1 MCATS
6 SGHNEQ
12 TRIVMIQIDKA
23 LLDDLFAKA
32 KVSDRKRMN
41 YDLRTSPDDISQ
53 RMLNALLSG
62 TSVPVHRHPM
72 SPENV
77 ICLKGRLVEI
87 VFEEVT
93 SYDNDDDNFPMAME
107 SGDVVKRTRLVE
119 KERIM
124 LDPSVGNFGCVVPA
138 GAWHTVEVLEPS
150 VIYEAKDG
158 KYGED
163 GSETLDEYKA
173 KVALDPS
180 KTAFSN
186 SLGDLKKNIEY
197 LIGMER
203 QSGSMDV
210 ISPLYVSRMLNVPLE
225 DVEKCMKEMGL

>member
-1 MCATS
+1 MCAIFC
-6 SGHNEQ
+6 GHKEQ
-12 TRIVMIQIDKA
+12 IRTAMIQIDKI
-23 LLDDLFAKA
+23 LLEELFAKA
-32 KVSDRKRMN
+32 KDSERKRMN
-41 YDLRTSPDDISQ
+41 YDLRTSSNDGSQ
-53 RMLNALLSG
+53 RMLNALLPG
-62 TSVPVHRHPM
+62 TDVPVHRHPN
-72 SPENV
+72 SNENV
-77 ICLKGRLVEI
+77 ILLCGKLVEVI
-87 VFEEVT
+87 
-93 SYDNDDDNFPMAME
+93 YDVAGSE
-107 SGDVVKRTRLVE
+107 S
-119 KERIM
+119 ERIH

-173 KVALDPS
+173 KLSQDPS
-180 KTAFSN
+180 KASFSN

-210 ISPLYVSRMLNVPLE
+210 ISPLYVSRMLNVPSE